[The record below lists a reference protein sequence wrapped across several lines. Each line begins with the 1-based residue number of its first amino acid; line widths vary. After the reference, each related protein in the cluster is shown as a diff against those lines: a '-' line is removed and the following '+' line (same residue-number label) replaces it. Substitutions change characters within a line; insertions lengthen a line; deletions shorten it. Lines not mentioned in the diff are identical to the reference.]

1 MWKLNLDVKKLR
13 LDDSPTLL
21 KFPLNGEA
29 SLSMMSTGIS
39 YAALSGEK
47 TVQGG
52 SPTSYKR
59 GWQATRV
66 QFFIDL

>member
-1 MWKLNLDVKKLR
+1 MWKLNLDVEKQR
-13 LDDSPTLL
+13 LDDSPTFL
-21 KFPLNGEA
+21 KFLLNGEA

-52 SPTSYKR
+52 SPTSYKM
-59 GWQATRV
+59 G
-66 QFFIDL
+66 

>member
-21 KFPLNGEA
+21 KLPLNGEA

-39 YAALSGEK
+39 YAALSGEN

-52 SPTSYKR
+52 SPTSYKN
-59 GWQATRV
+59 GV
-66 QFFIDL
+66 KLHF